1 MCVGGADDK
10 KNKVSGSRP
19 HAYIYTQLTRHCATL
34 SSPLLVSSL
43 QDTFY
48 TQLGVR
54 LPDVYDAIFAV
65 GILPK
70 AVTVA
75 WFKDIFLG
83 AFPLRVTIRV
93 LDFVVVYG
101 WQGEE
106 E

>member
-1 MCVGGADDK
+1 MLP
-10 KNKVSGSRP
+10 SPPPP
-19 HAYIYTQLTRHCATL
+19 HRVY
-34 SSPLLVSSL
+34 SL

-54 LPDVYDAIFAV
+54 LPDVYDAICAV
-65 GILPK
+65 GYLPK

-106 E
+106 EQEE